1 MPRGSILQQGM
12 GPPIEARAVLA
23 TACQEDALRNAT
35 LGLGKQDEKSGHGL
49 PEESRHSGQQ

>member
-1 MPRGSILQQGM
+1 M